1 MMTPEQKFA
10 RWVRVSIAAF
20 LAIFAWFI
28 VADIWIPLTPD
39 STVMRVVTPVSSR
52 VSGYV
57 SHVYVHNNSQVKKG
71 DLLYE
76 LDPTPFIN
84 KVEAAQIALEQAKL
98 SNQQLDAQIASA
110 RANLRTAQYTARNDK
125 VTFDRYQ
132 RLSTMQNVSQ
142 SDLDKVRTTWQT
154 SEQSVSALN
163 ASIQNLL
170 IQRGERD
177 DARNVTLQKYRNAL
191 EEAQLNLGWTKVRAE
206 TDGMVSNLQ
215 LNPGLYATAATPL
228 LALVSNQ
235 TDIVADFRERA
246 CATPASTPM
255 PRWCLMRCR
264 GKSSGRTSPAA
275 MPVFWPDR
283 KRSMASCRSRSS
295 LPAGCATRS
304 ACAFTSHLMSRWIN
318 HFPPGPARRYSSI
331 TAMARSPA
339 PLPARRS
346 IW

>member
-1 MMTPEQKFA
+1 
-10 RWVRVSIAAF
+10 
-20 LAIFAWFI
+20 
-28 VADIWIPLTPD
+28 
-39 STVMRVVTPVSSR
+39 MRVVTPVSSR

-57 SHVYVHNNSQVKKG
+57 SHVYVHNNSPVKKG

-142 SDLDKVRTTWQT
+142 SDLIKCAPPQT

-235 TDIVADFRERA
+235 TDIVADFREKSLRHTGVNTDAAVVFDALPGKVFRA
-246 CATPASTPM
+246 HVTSSDAGILAGQEEVNGQLSQPEQST
-255 PRWCLMRCR
+255 RWVRDAQRMRIHVALDEPLD
-264 GKSSGRTSPAA
+264 K
-275 MPVFWPDR
+275 
-283 KRSMASCRSRSS
+283 
-295 LPAGCATRS
+295 
-304 ACAFTSHLMSRWIN
+304 
-318 HFPPGPARRYSSI
+318 
-331 TAMARSPA
+331 
-339 PLPARRS
+339 PLPTGARATVQLYNSDGPFARTFAGAQIHLVS
-346 IW
+346 LLHYVY

>member
-20 LAIFAWFI
+20 LGIFAWFI

-98 SNQQLDAQIASA
+98 SNQQMDAQIAAA

-125 VTFDRYQ
+125 VTLDRYQ

-163 ASIQNLL
+163 AQIQNLL

-177 DARNVTLQKYRNAL
+177 DKRNVTLQKYRNAL
-191 EEAQLNLGWTKVRAE
+191 
-206 TDGMVSNLQ
+206 
-215 LNPGLYATAATPL
+215 
-228 LALVSNQ
+228 
-235 TDIVADFRERA
+235 
-246 CATPASTPM
+246 
-255 PRWCLMRCR
+255 
-264 GKSSGRTSPAA
+264 
-275 MPVFWPDR
+275 
-283 KRSMASCRSRSS
+283 
-295 LPAGCATRS
+295 
-304 ACAFTSHLMSRWIN
+304 
-318 HFPPGPARRYSSI
+318 
-331 TAMARSPA
+331 
-339 PLPARRS
+339 
-346 IW
+346 